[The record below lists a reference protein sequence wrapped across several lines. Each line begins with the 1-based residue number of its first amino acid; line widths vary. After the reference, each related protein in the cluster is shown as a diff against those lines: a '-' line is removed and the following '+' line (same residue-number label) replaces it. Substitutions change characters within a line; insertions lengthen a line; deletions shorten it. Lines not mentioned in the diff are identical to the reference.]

1 MTGLQ
6 ELLGAAHIVLALLV
20 SAHIVLHKDDVRAA
34 IGWTG
39 LVWLTPVV
47 GSVLYGLFGIN
58 RIRRQAGMLRRGRA
72 LADSGTAELAA
83 APARHPLLAADALAS
98 LQAIAATVG
107 RATGLPLTGGN
118 AVEPL
123 VNGDEA
129 YPAMISAISRTGYG
143 NRVIDMP
150 SVTTLG
156 MTVGASA
163 RKASRSTVSSVG
175 SKGTSTMVSPRMPA
189 GPSTRLLECPPN
201 GWATLIM
208 VSPGFVSA
216 W

>member
-72 LADSGTAELAA
+72 LADAGTAERAA
-83 APARHPLLAADALAS
+83 APARHPLLAGDAPAS

-129 YPAMISAISRTGYG
+129 YPAMISAIDDATR
-143 NRVIDMP
+143 RVWLATYIFDRGRAGDRFVDALGRAAARGVEVRVLID
-150 SVTTLG
+150 G
-156 MTVGASA
+156 VGAHY
-163 RKASRSTVSSVG
+163 SRPPILRAG
-175 SKGTSTMVSPRMPA
+175 SPA
-189 GPSTRLLECPPN
+189 
-201 GWATLIM
+201 
-208 VSPGFVSA
+208 
-216 W
+216 